1 MGRKNTIADRILND
15 ARERLRVATEYVET
29 AETQLGIARAAQSAH
44 RMAYDALERELAP
57 TPRKT
62 SKKPAA
68 SPVAPKEPQPGKE
81 LLCGVCGNA
90 EDFQD
95 HYQPSPNYHIFDVG
109 KLAAR
114 LPRKSRQK
122 SEATNSIPNI
132 EGETVNVI
140 GASSGGD

>member
-1 MGRKNTIADRILND
+1 MRKNTKADRILND
-15 ARERLRVATEYVET
+15 ARERLRVASENVET
-29 AETQLGIARAAQSAH
+29 AEYQLGIARAAQSAH
-44 RMAYDALERELAP
+44 RMALEALERELAP
-57 TPRKT
+57 TPRRT
-62 SKKPAA
+62 SKKPATG
-68 SPVAPKEPQPGKE
+68 PVASKEPQPGKE

-114 LPRKSRQK
+114 VPRKSRQK
-122 SEATNSIPNI
+122 SESAPSTPNI

>member
-1 MGRKNTIADRILND
+1 MRLEAAVLRENLAQSQLNT
-15 ARERLRVATEYVET
+15 
-29 AETQLGIARAAQSAH
+29 ARALREYAEEAH
-44 RMAYDALERELAP
+44 RALVSELAP